1 MKERKAGAVWEGDL
15 KNGDGRVTLGS
26 GLFESSYSFRSRFE
40 DGAGTNPE
48 ELIGAAHAGCFS
60 MALANILAE
69 EGYSPRKISTDA
81 RVSLDQVEGDF
92 TITGIELVTEAS
104 VPDIEEEI
112 FQKHAK
118 AAKENCPVSKALAGT
133 EIGLDATLE

>member
-1 MKERKAGAVWEGDL
+1 MKERKAEAVWRGKL
-15 KNGDGRVTLGS
+15 KDGDGTVSLGS

-60 MALANILAE
+60 MALANILAD
-69 EGYSPRKISTDA
+69 EGYSPQEISTEA
-81 RVSLDQVEGDF
+81 SVSLDEVEGDF
-92 TITGIELVTEAS
+92 RITGINLSTKAS
-104 VPDIEEEI
+104 VPDIDDES

-118 AAKENCPVSKALAGT
+118 AAKEGCPVSKALAGT
-133 EIGLDATLE
+133 DITLEANLI